1 MSYIY
6 NFEKLE
12 VWKQARLFVV
22 DIYTLTR
29 KYPAEEKFGLC
40 SQMQRASVSII
51 LNITEGTS
59 RFSDKEKIRF
69 TEIAYTSLMEVLTQL
84 YVSIDLEYIS
94 QSQLDALK
102 VKIDLI
108 AIQLNGLVKSYKNR
122 ANNKE
127 KVFSKLSKF
136 VMMKMGVKFVDI
148 LKSIIILISIDS
160 NQIILLFYFVML

>member
-59 RFSDKEKIRF
+59 RFSDKEKISF
-69 TEIAYTSLMEVLTQL
+69 TEIAYTSIMEVLTQL

-127 KVFSKLSKF
+127 
-136 VMMKMGVKFVDI
+136 
-148 LKSIIILISIDS
+148 
-160 NQIILLFYFVML
+160 

>member
-22 DIYTLTR
+22 DIYTLTK
-29 KYPAEEKFGLC
+29 KYPIEEKFGLS

-69 TEIAYTSLMEVLTQL
+69 IEIAYTSLMEVLAQL
-84 YVSIDLEYIS
+84 YVSLDLKYIC

-102 VKIDLI
+102 EKIDLI

-122 ANNKE
+122 AIKE
-127 KVFSKLSKF
+127 
-136 VMMKMGVKFVDI
+136 
-148 LKSIIILISIDS
+148 
-160 NQIILLFYFVML
+160 